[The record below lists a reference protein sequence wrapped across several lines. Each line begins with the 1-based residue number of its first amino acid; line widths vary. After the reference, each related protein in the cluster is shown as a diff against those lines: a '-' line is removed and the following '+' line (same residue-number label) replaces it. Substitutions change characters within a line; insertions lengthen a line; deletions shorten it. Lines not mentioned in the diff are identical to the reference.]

1 MQSIYM
7 SFETSFLLNC
17 LDQRLSV
24 TNQTRAWTLFDRR
37 FLLIGVVSS
46 NSISSISVITTAR
59 QHFLTNNLKEMPPVL
74 INLRS
79 DIIDLSIIV
88 TWSTGALN
96 ENEEDQKWSYTNNR
110 HCALIECHVLLGNFE
125 SCRRTLKLEN

>member
-24 TNQTRAWTLFDRR
+24 TNQNQR

-79 DIIDLSIIV
+79 DIIDLLIIV
-88 TWSTGALN
+88 T
-96 ENEEDQKWSYTNNR
+96 
-110 HCALIECHVLLGNFE
+110 
-125 SCRRTLKLEN
+125 